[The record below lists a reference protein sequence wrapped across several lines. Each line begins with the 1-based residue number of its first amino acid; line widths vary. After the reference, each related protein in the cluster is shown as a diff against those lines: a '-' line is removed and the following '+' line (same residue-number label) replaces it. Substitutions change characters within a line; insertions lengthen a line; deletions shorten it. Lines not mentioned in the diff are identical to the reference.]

1 VPKSNTTTSAPRVL
15 FIRFAPWMIFQNNH
29 PHDLMWPCSL
39 LYDLETAKR
48 CGFEAEIM
56 DLHVEELDEA
66 EIVTRCTKAPYDLI
80 FIDTMTPTMALARSV
95 ATKVKQERPDT
106 IIWGIG
112 QHPSEKPDDLL
123 YKGSAFTGVLLGEH
137 EETIKQVFS
146 GNTEPGFWG
155 SAGLDEKGE
164 LTRYGDKA
172 KVLNVDDLPEFTPA
186 GIHIA
191 RYQLRSASVPSY
203 RRPRWGFLLTS
214 RGCPFP
220 CIFCSATLRQ
230 SYGRDFRPHGAQR
243 VVSDMVRL
251 YKDFGINT
259 FYMIDDVFTLDKQRV
274 QDIADGLIRE
284 NLPIS
289 WVIQTRGDMLSAAMC
304 KHLKRAGCVGVK
316 IGIES
321 GVPRILKLIKK
332 NAKPET
338 LVAAA
343 DAVRDAGLSLTA
355 YYMLGHP
362 TETQEEMEETFR
374 FAKRINADM
383 IQVGFHT
390 PYPGSET
397 FELYKDQIED
407 LSELHHYETQHV
419 NLSQVDGKTLERLQ
433 REFYLRY
440 YFSPNIFGRYVKNR
454 LMYRGAD
461 PEEWKLAASSLRYLL
476 SKRGRVGLSETAPR
490 PLV

>member
-1 VPKSNTTTSAPRVL
+1 MPTNNAKKTAPRVL
-15 FIRFAPWMIFQNNH
+15 FIRFAPWMTFQNNH
-29 PHDLMWPCSL
+29 PHDLMWPCSI
-39 LYDLETAKR
+39 LYGMQTAKSY
-48 CGFEAEIM
+48 GFIPEVM
-56 DLHVEELDEA
+56 DLHVESLDEA
-66 EIVTRCTKAPYDLI
+66 EIVERCTKIPFDLI
-80 FIDTMTPTMALARSV
+80 FIDTMTPTMAMARS
-95 ATKVKQERPDT
+95 AAAKVKQACPDT
-106 IIWGIG
+106 MIWGIG
-112 QHPSEKPDDLL
+112 QHPSEQPEDLL
-123 YKGSAFTGVLLGEH
+123 YEGSAFSGVLLGEH
-137 EETIKQVFS
+137 EESIRKVFS
-146 GNTEPGFWG
+146 GETQPGFSG
-155 SAGLDEKGE
+155 SAGLNDKGE

-172 KVLNVDDLPEFTPA
+172 KVLDLDSLPEFTPA

-230 SYGRDFRPHGAQR
+230 SYGRDFRPHSAQR

-251 YKDFGINT
+251 YKGFGINT
-259 FYMIDDVFTLDKQRV
+259 YYMIDDVFTLDKQRV
-274 QDIADGLIRE
+274 KEIADGLIRE
-284 NLPIS
+284 NMPIR
-289 WVIQTRGDMLSAAMC
+289 WIVQTRGDMLSADMC

-338 LVAAA
+338 MVAAA
-343 DAVRDAGLSLTA
+343 DAVRGAGMSLTA

-362 TETQEEMEETFR
+362 TETKAEMEETFR

-397 FELYKDQIED
+397 FELYKDQIKD

-419 NLSQVDGKTLERLQ
+419 NLSQVDGKTLDRLQ

-490 PLV
+490 PQV